1 MKNPQRSTPN
11 GILHRAHRTTMRA
24 AFTAEALDDQELADD
39 IWLVAAELR
48 RLVDSTADGPLPK
61 PASPRRCA

>member
-1 MKNPQRSTPN
+1 MKNPHRSTPN
-11 GILHRAHRTTMRA
+11 GILHRAHRTMMRA
-24 AFTAEALDDQELADD
+24 GFAAELAEDRELADD
-39 IWLVAAELR
+39 IWQVAEELR